1 MAIRTPFIM
10 SNNNL
15 KIVIR
20 NFYRNRSYTM
30 LNLSGLAVG
39 FTVFI
44 FAAIYYH
51 FETNYENFNS
61 KADRIYRVTHR
72 YSPFGSSATQW
83 ARVPLDY
90 INELPVDVPAVK
102 TLIRFQ
108 NQERKYVRVGDEKFR
123 PAHAYVTDKEVFD
136 VFDFKLRA
144 GNTAQALA
152 QPHSIVLS
160 QSLAKKYY
168 GEENPIGKEIFLIGD
183 YDKMETL
190 HHVTG
195 VMEDLPY
202 NTHLPVDMLISFRN
216 NKERTGWAY
225 TYILLRENGHISQV
239 ESAIPA
245 FKKKYDSEEEGKY
258 TEFIFQPLCDIHLTS
273 HLAREIIPSGNI
285 FYVRVVEFAGVLVL
299 LMAAI
304 NFMNLNGA
312 MSLGRAKE
320 FGMRKVMGAS
330 RRQLVYYLMA
340 ESVVSHII
348 ALAVGGAVAY
358 VLFPYIQQFI
368 TIQFLPDPLSFV
380 FVMLAAS
387 LALGMVAAIYPIVL
401 LTALQPIAVLKTT
414 KAISIAGKENI
425 FSLKRTMVTLQLG
438 ISILLI
444 GSAFIAYHQFQYL
457 LHKNLGIQREQ
468 IIAIPSVSDPIK
480 EKFEAFRT
488 RLNGQGGIVSVS
500 ACMEVPS
507 REIRDSGPV
516 LIEGVNSDQAKA
528 PRMDVQVID
537 HNLVPLLGLHLIA
550 GKNIHRPSV
559 PVAIPE
565 FTETYTF
572 QNYLLAQPREYLI
585 NETAMHQL
593 GWKSTEE
600 AIGQKISWSI
610 EDMALASGPIVGIV
624 QDFHQETLKN
634 KIDPI
639 IMVNEPLWLRTFL
652 IKVEVNDMHHSVEK
666 ISRVW
671 NELFPS
677 YPMEYFF
684 LDDLY
689 NNLYKAERVQ
699 IQLLFVFSG
708 LAILIAFTGLVGLV
722 AYALK
727 TRTKEM
733 AVRRVLGATF
743 RDLIRLMS
751 YEYLVVLSVS
761 TLLAVPLSVYG
772 LREWLSGFAYHVAI
786 SPFSY
791 VFTLL
796 FIVVLL
802 IVTVSIQT
810 LKAAKA
816 NPAETLR
823 DE

>member
-1 MAIRTPFIM
+1 MAIRIPFIM
-10 SNNNL
+10 SSNNL
-15 KIVIR
+15 KTLIR
-20 NFYRNRSYTM
+20 NFYRNRSYTL

-44 FAAIYYH
+44 FTAIYYH
-51 FETNYENFNS
+51 FETHYENFNQKS
-61 KADRIYRVTHR
+61 DHIYRITHR

-90 INELPVDVPAVK
+90 INELPADVPAVK

-123 PAHAYVTDKEVFD
+123 PAHAFVTDKEVFD
-136 VFDFKLRA
+136 VFDFKLLE
-144 GNTAQALA
+144 GNTALALA
-152 QPHSIVLS
+152 QPYSIVLS
-160 QSLAKKYY
+160 QSLAKKYF
-168 GEENPIGKEIFLIGD
+168 GENNPIGKEIFLIGD
-183 YDKMETL
+183 YDKTETL

-202 NTHLPVDMLISFRN
+202 NTHLPVDMLISFRD

-225 TYILLRENGHISQV
+225 TYILLRENAHIAQV

-245 FKKKYDSEEEGKY
+245 FKKKYDGEEEGKY
-258 TEFIFQPLCDIHLTS
+258 TEFIFQPLHDIHLTS
-273 HLAREIIPSGNI
+273 HLAREITPGGDI
-285 FYVRVVEFAGVLVL
+285 FYVGVVAFAGALVL

-340 ESVVSHII
+340 ESVVSHLI
-348 ALAVGGAVAY
+348 ALIMGGTLSY
-358 VLFPYIQQFI
+358 MLFPYIQQFI
-368 TIQFLPDPLSFV
+368 TIQFLPDGLSFV
-380 FVMLAAS
+380 LVMLAA
-387 LALGMVAAIYPIVL
+387 ALGLGTVASIYPIVL

-414 KAISIAGKENI
+414 KAITIVGKENI

-438 ISILLI
+438 ISILLS
-444 GSAFIAYHQFQYL
+444 GSALIAYHQIQYL
-457 LHKNLGIQREQ
+457 LHKNLGFQREQ
-468 IIAIPSVSDPIK
+468 IIAIPAVPDPVK
-480 EKFEAFRT
+480 DKFEAFRN
-488 RLNGQGGIVSVS
+488 RLNGQAGIAGVS

-516 LIEGVNSDQAKA
+516 LVEGVNSDLAKVQ
-528 PRMDVQVID
+528 RMDIQVID
-537 HNLVPLLGLHLIA
+537 HDLVPLLGLHLIA
-550 GKNIHRPSV
+550 GKNIQRPSV
-559 PVAIPE
+559 PIAIRE

-593 GWKSTEE
+593 GWKSEEE

-610 EDMALASGPIVGIV
+610 EAMALAPGPIVGIV

-634 KIDPI
+634 KVDPI

-652 IKVEVNDMHHSVEK
+652 IKVEANDVQQSVEK
-666 ISRVW
+666 INRAW

-751 YEYLVVLSVS
+751 YEYLVVLLVS
-761 TLLAVPLSVYG
+761 TLLAVPVSVYG
-772 LREWLSGFAYHVAI
+772 LSEWLSSFAYHVAI
-786 SPFSY
+786 SPLSY

-796 FIVVLL
+796 FIMVLL

-810 LKAAKA
+810 LRAAKA